1 MQFRELTDR
10 YQLEKILRSTRF
22 GTVLKATDTQT
33 GRSVAVK
40 QVTVTN
46 PARLV
51 AGAPEFETLAAAL
64 AGLGHSALPAVLD
77 SGFTTDGAAFLAL
90 ELLDGRTLDAF
101 TDMSPGQLL
110 AWIGQA
116 LDGLEALASRGLA
129 HLNVSPD
136 NLFVAATPAGEQV
149 KLLGLGTAV
158 FRPRGAEAATAG
170 GDNARFR
177 APEVAAGGDADVRAD
192 LYSLALTTCNA
203 LGATAGFGDAPVVQL
218 PLAVSFELENDEAL
232 RRALER
238 SLRQGPEQRPS
249 IREVREALRLAIG
262 APAPAP
268 RPALVPPATP
278 AAPPT
283 ASIPPFPAPAAPA
296 SAAPEAPPPF
306 MTSGTME
313 PLPPPV
319 AMAAIAAQASSALPP
334 VVIPDAWSPA
344 GAAQP

>member
-51 AGAPEFETLAAAL
+51 AGAPEFETLSAAL
-64 AGLGHSALPAVLD
+64 AGLGHPALPAVLD

-90 ELLDGRTLDAF
+90 EALDGPALDAF
-101 TDMSPGQLL
+101 NDTSPGQILT
-110 AWIGQA
+110 WIGQA
-116 LDGLEALASRGLA
+116 LDGLEALASRGHA

-177 APEVAAGGDADVRAD
+177 APEVAAGGEADSRAD

-203 LGATAGFGDAPVVQL
+203 LGATVGFGDAPVVQL

-232 RRALER
+232 RQALER
-238 SLRQGPEQRPS
+238 SLRQRPEQRPS

-268 RPALVPPATP
+268 RPELVPPAKP
-278 AAPPT
+278 LAPPT
-283 ASIPPFPAPAAPA
+283 ASITPFPAPAPA
-296 SAAPEAPPPF
+296 GAVPEAPPPF
-306 MTSGTME
+306 MTPGTME

-319 AMAAIAAQASSALPP
+319 AMPAI
-334 VVIPDAWSPA
+334 
-344 GAAQP
+344 